1 MKKKI
6 IIIILSIIGLIII
19 STSIYFIIQGNKK
32 PVTYENEKTDDKT
45 DIVEPTKTIEENDSK
60 TNIANALY
68 NISQK
73 ESFKTTTTGKSKAL
87 FSTQEIKDER
97 IVIGSKAIVSTV
109 SVGIVKLGKQKYLD
123 KNTKKA
129 LIRDYETLSIDEVK
143 WKEEAPEE
151 ITFDEYIN
159 RYGTLPFEAS
169 AYIINND
176 TIKTI
181 SDTIKV
187 SDNEYKI
194 ELELKPNE
202 AAFWYKHEIATDSGS
217 TMEPDFEYVKLVYYL
232 DSNINILK
240 IEVEEKYKVEVIIQ
254 TTATTNRTE
263 VFEYDNIKFREED
276 LAYFEKNKG

>member
-6 IIIILSIIGLIII
+6 IITILSISLLVII
-19 STSIYFIIQGNKK
+19 SISIYFIIASNKK
-32 PVTYENEKTDDKT
+32 PITYNNEQTDDKT
-45 DIVEPTKTIEENDSK
+45 EVLPPVNSIEDNDSK

-73 ESFKTTTTGKSKAL
+73 ESFKTTTTGSSKAL
-87 FSTQEIKDER
+87 FFTQQIRDER
-97 IVIGSKAIVSTV
+97 IIVGSKAIVTTI
-109 SVGIVKLGKQKYLD
+109 SVGIVKLGKQKYLNKD
-123 KNTKKA
+123 LKKA
-129 LIRDYETLSIDEVK
+129 LIRDYQTVSETDVT
-143 WKEEAPEE
+143 WKTDDPEE

-169 AYIINND
+169 AYIISND

-181 SDTIKV
+181 SDTVKV
-187 SDNEYKI
+187 EENMYKI

-240 IEVEEKYKVEVIIQ
+240 IDVEEKYKVESMGFK

-263 VFEYDNIKFREED
+263 VFEYDNIKFRNED
-276 LAYFEKNKG
+276 LAYFEK

>member
-6 IIIILSIIGLIII
+6 IITILSISLLVII
-19 STSIYFIIQGNKK
+19 SISIYFVIASNKK
-32 PVTYENEKTDDKT
+32 PITYNNEQTDDKT
-45 DIVEPTKTIEENDSK
+45 DVLPPVNNIEDNDSK

-68 NISQK
+68 NISLK
-73 ESFKTTTTGKSKAL
+73 ESFKTTTTGSSKAL
-87 FSTQEIKDER
+87 FFTQQIRDER
-97 IVIGSKAIVSTV
+97 IIVGSKAIVTTI
-109 SVGIVKLGKQKYLD
+109 SVGIVKLGKQKYLNKD
-123 KNTKKA
+123 LKKA
-129 LIRDYETLSIDEVK
+129 LIRDYQTVSETDVT
-143 WKEEAPEE
+143 WKTDDPEE

-169 AYIINND
+169 AYIISND

-181 SDTIKV
+181 SDTVKV
-187 SDNEYKI
+187 EENMYKI

-217 TMEPDFEYVKLVYYL
+217 TIEPDFEYVKLVYYL

-240 IEVEEKYKVEVIIQ
+240 IDVEEKYKVESMGFN

-276 LAYFEKNKG
+276 LAYFEK

>member
-6 IIIILSIIGLIII
+6 IGIILSIIGIII
-19 STSIYFIIQGNKK
+19 ITVTIYFIVQGNKK
-32 PVTYENEKTDDKT
+32 PITYGNEKTDDKT

-73 ESFKTTTTGKSKAL
+73 ESYKTTTTGSSKAL
-87 FSTQEIKDER
+87 FSTQDIKDEK

-109 SVGIVKLGKQKYLD
+109 SVGIIKLGKQKYFD
-123 KNTKKA
+123 EDNKKV
-129 LIRDYETLSIDEVK
+129 LVRDYENLSIEDVK
-143 WKEEAPEE
+143 WKENDPEQL
-151 ITFDEYIN
+151 TFDEYIN
-159 RYGTLPFEAS
+159 RYGTLPFDAS

-181 SDTIKV
+181 SDTIKI

-202 AAFWYKHEIATDSGS
+202 AAFWYKREIATNSGS
-217 TMEPDFEYVKLVYYL
+217 SMDPEFEYVKLVYYL

-240 IEVEEKYKVEVIIQ
+240 IEVEERYKVEVLIK

-276 LAYFEKNKG
+276 LAYFEKY